1 VSNIQQRKFSGL
13 SHPISSGENMMSNSP
28 GQNSRPANSGFER
41 LWLTILSRGGLV
53 LGAVLVLGIIAGI
66 WRLRNFVYN
75 DLVPLVTQNL
85 TTTLNRPVKLG
96 AVKSFS
102 LTGVSFAA
110 SEIPTTNTDSDKIN
124 TKAVEVG
131 FDPWQLVIKRH
142 LLLDVT
148 LINPDIY
155 IEQDSQGRWLT
166 TTITPPTGKALIQTD
181 LDKLRFRDANLVLVP
196 KVSVLEKNSLP
207 VTVAFSGING
217 TAKVLN
223 QNRLIKLELAG
234 QAISGGNISITG
246 DLIPEKVLAGNFRLQ
261 AENILA
267 ADITRIVTLPLTLKT
282 GRVNGDLQI
291 QVVPRGKTLLYGK
304 AAIAGVTV
312 EIPKIPQL
320 LNNSQGNLSFD
331 GLAIKLDHLITNY
344 GQIPVTASGTI
355 DQEAGFNLKGRVN
368 AVSLANAQT
377 TLKVKLPV
385 PVTGIAQADVQILGE
400 ISQPVLSGSV
410 SSLKT
415 VQIDKVD
422 FQKVSSKFELISS
435 KSLLKITDIQGKTT
449 DQGEVKGG
457 GTIKLS
463 PVPQL
468 DFNLTGENIA
478 GDAIAQVYNIQ
489 TGFPI
494 GLLSATA
501 QIKGAD
507 NKTQTI
513 VKLQAPQAKYP
524 ATLTTIINSDINSD
538 QTVSF
543 RDVVANVGSGIVR
556 GSGSYANGRWQ
567 ALAQASKIKL
577 SAFVDQKQQENI
589 SLTGAEF
596 NGNIRLSGN
605 SSPFKIETIIPE
617 NANVNIAGG
626 TVNIAQI
633 KLQEQNFTALLLG
646 RNLRLGTILKQKQT
660 NPILNYP
667 LTGKFMIGG
676 NRENFQLKTLT
687 ALGEAFLSVGEG
699 KIKAG
704 NIQVGEGRY
713 QAKIQADN
721 VPLLSLAPVP
731 SPWQGNITGELQV
744 AGSVESFQPSTIQ
757 GEGKGRLKLPSGT
770 VKASDIRVNDGH
782 YQAFLATSGLELR
795 SFGQQLQGQLGGK
808 LQVAGTLAAP
818 KLADIAAVGQLR
830 FNRGLPGIDSPI
842 RLDVGWNGKKL
853 TIDSY
858 NNANLQVKGY
868 LLANAEKVSIPEITD
883 MNFNLNINNYNLQ
896 RLPIKLPK
904 KVDIAGNVDFSGQ
917 LRGKPTAPNITGK
930 LGFTNLK
937 VQEFAFEPSL
947 TGSVKAVSGQGLSL
961 DVAGAKERVVFEL
974 DGNNRPKFFLVKW
987 QQTLL
992 SGMETDGNL
1001 AVGMNN
1007 LPLNTLN
1014 IVLPTNTP
1022 LSPGGVGGLLSG
1034 NLQINSQTLATE
1046 GNIAIEKP
1054 QIGRI
1059 KGDRFQTQLRYD
1071 NSTFSFSNSEFS
1083 KGESR
1088 YNFDANIK
1096 PWAIKPQLQANI
1108 KINKGSIQNILNV
1121 VQIFELQDLQRGLKA
1136 PKYGK
1141 AGDLTPNFQRLPNQS
1156 LFSQIQRLSE
1166 IDALVAM
1173 EDKKRI
1179 DSTPI
1184 PELRDLKGIVNG
1196 IITINIASADQPRIK
1211 FNLQG
1216 QNLNWGKPTE
1226 PSRFYAVEKVVVKGS
1241 FEEGIFRLQPLEIQN
1256 QEKLISFTGNIGNSK
1271 QSGKL
1276 TVENFPLG
1284 RVNDLVK
1291 LPVGI
1296 GGKLNLTTAIAG
1308 SINNPQAIGELN
1320 ITEGTINQKQIAST
1334 NATFNYAN
1342 GRLDFSS
1349 NVSGTGKESGTEI
1362 SGSIPYQIPFAAR
1375 KSESNQITLDV
1386 KVKNEGLTLLN
1397 LFTNEVA
1404 FENGQGEL
1412 DLKVSGTL
1420 KKPLVEG
1427 KASLSNATFSAQ
1439 ALPGKLTNVNGSAE
1453 FDLNRVFVDSLEGR
1467 FSNGKVEVVGELPIF
1482 TSQNIKTENPLI
1494 VNLEQLALNLKGL
1507 YQGGASGNLEITGS
1521 LLQPVIGGKIE
1532 LFDGQVLLAE
1542 SKNVNSSNAKIS
1554 ISSISKKSP
1563 EVENKTTKL
1572 NKLELN
1578 LGKNVQIASP
1588 PLFKFQAAGD
1598 LIVGGYLTE
1607 PVPEGTIKLTKGA
1620 VNLFTTQLGLARGY
1634 EHTATFV
1641 SSQPRDPYLD
1651 IRLFAK
1657 ILDVVQ
1663 NNNIDR
1669 QNSVGSLGLSG
1680 LETVRV
1686 EASINGLASQINEN
1700 LQLKSNPA
1708 RSETQIVALLG
1719 GGFIDT
1725 KERGDIKLGL
1735 INIAGSAVF
1744 SNFQGAFNQIGDA
1757 FGLSELRVFPTIL
1770 SQRPEAGRNNSSLEL
1785 ALEAGIDISSK
1796 FSLST
1801 IKILTARDPLQWGIN
1816 YRINNELR
1824 LRSSTNLTD
1833 DTRAVVEFERRF

>member
-1 VSNIQQRKFSGL
+1 
-13 SHPISSGENMMSNSP
+13 MSNSP
-28 GQNSRPANSGFER
+28 SQNSHSRNSGFER
-41 LWLTILSRGGLV
+41 LRLTILSQGGLV
-53 LGAVLVLGIIAGI
+53 LGAVLALGIIAGV
-66 WRLRNFVYN
+66 WRLRNFVYT

-85 TTTLNRPVKLG
+85 NNTLNRRVKLG

-110 SEIPTTNTDSDKIN
+110 SEIPITDTDSDKVN
-124 TKAVEVG
+124 TKSVEVG
-131 FDPWQLVIKRH
+131 FDPWQLVINRN
-142 LLLDVT
+142 LRLDVT

-166 TTITPPTGKALIQTD
+166 TTITLPTSKAFIKTD

-207 VTVAFSGING
+207 EKVAFSGING
-217 TAKVLN
+217 TAKFLN

-234 QAISGGNISITG
+234 QAVSGGNISITG
-246 DLIPEKVLAGNFRLQ
+246 DLIPQKVLAGNFRLQ

-331 GLAIKLDHLITNY
+331 GLAIKLDQIITNY

-410 SSLKT
+410 SSLKP
-415 VQIDKVD
+415 VQIDQVD

-435 KSLLKITDIQGKTT
+435 ESLLKITDIEGKITRG
-449 DQGEVKGG
+449 GEVKGG

-463 PVPQL
+463 AVPQL
-468 DFNLTGENIA
+468 DFNLTGKNIA
-478 GDAIAQVYNIQ
+478 GDAIAQAYDININNK

-501 QIKGAD
+501 QLKGAD

-513 VKLQAPQAKYP
+513 VKLQAPEAKYP
-524 ATLTTIINSDINSD
+524 TTLTTIINSDINSQ

-556 GSGSYANGRWQ
+556 GSGTYVNGRWQ
-567 ALAQASKIKL
+567 ALAQANKIKL
-577 SAFVDQKQQENI
+577 SDFIDPKQQENI

-596 NGNIRLSGN
+596 NGGLRLSGN

-626 TVNIAQI
+626 TVNIAQLD
-633 KLQEQNFTALLLG
+633 LQQQNFTALLLG
-646 RNLRLGTILKQKQT
+646 RNLRLGTIFKQKQT
-660 NPILNYP
+660 NQILNYP

-676 NRENFQLKTLT
+676 NRENFQLKTMT

-721 VPLLSLAPVP
+721 VPLLSLASVP
-731 SPWQGNITGELQV
+731 SPWQGNITGQLQV
-744 AGSVESFQPSTIQ
+744 AGSVESFQPETIQ
-757 GEGKGRLKLPSGT
+757 GEGEGRLKLPNGT
-770 VKASDIRVNDGH
+770 VTAADIRVNNGN
-782 YQAFLATSGLELR
+782 YQASLATSGLELR
-795 SFGQQLQGQLGGK
+795 PFSQQLQGQLGGK
-808 LQVAGTLAAP
+808 LQVAGTLASP
-818 KLADIAAVGQLR
+818 KLADIAAVGQLQ
-830 FNRGLPGIDSPI
+830 FNRGLPGIDPPI
-842 RLDVGWNGKKL
+842 GLYIGWNGKKL

-858 NNANLQVKGY
+858 NNADFQVKGY
-868 LLANAEKVSIPEITD
+868 LLANAEKVGIPEITD
-883 MNFNLNINNYNLQ
+883 MNLNLDINNYNLQ
-896 RLPIKLPK
+896 KLPIKLPK
-904 KVDIAGNVDFSGQ
+904 NLDIAGKLDFSGQ
-917 LRGKPTAPNITGK
+917 LRGKTTAPNITGK
-930 LGFTNLK
+930 LGFTDLK
-937 VQEFAFEPSL
+937 IQKLAFEQSL
-947 TGSVKAVSGQGLSL
+947 TGSVKAISGQGLTL
-961 DVAGAKERVVFEL
+961 DVAGKKERIAVEL
-974 DGNNRPKFFLVKW
+974 DRNNRPKSFLVKW

-992 SGMETDGNL
+992 SGIETDGNL
-1001 AVGMNN
+1001 AVGMTN
-1007 LPLNTLN
+1007 LPLESLN
-1014 IVLPTNTP
+1014 VILPDDTV
-1022 LSPGGVGGLLSG
+1022 LSPGGVGGLLNG

-1054 QIGRI
+1054 EIGRI
-1059 KGDRFQTQLRYD
+1059 QGDRFQTQLRYD
-1071 NSTFSFSNSEFS
+1071 NQTFILGNSELR

-1088 YNFDANIK
+1088 YNFDANIR
-1096 PWAIKPQLQANI
+1096 PWTKKPQLRANI
-1108 KINKGSIQNILNV
+1108 KIDKGNIQDILNV
-1121 VQIFELQDLQRGLKA
+1121 AQIFELQDLQRGLKA

-1141 AGDLTPNFQRLPNQS
+1141 AGNLTAKSQKLPNQS

-1166 IDALVAM
+1166 IDALITAQ
-1173 EDKKRI
+1173 EQKRI
-1179 DSTPI
+1179 NATPI
-1184 PELRDLKGIVNG
+1184 PELRDLKGILNG
-1196 IITINIASADQPRIK
+1196 NISINTVTADQPRMK
-1211 FNLQG
+1211 FNLRG
-1216 QNLNWGKPTE
+1216 QNFTWGRPTE

-1241 FEEGIFRLQPLEIQN
+1241 LEEGNFRLQPLQIQN
-1256 QEKLISFTGNIGNSK
+1256 QNKLIAFTGNIGNSK
-1271 QSGKL
+1271 QSGTL

-1296 GGKLNLTTAIAG
+1296 GGKLNVTAAIAG

-1334 NATFNYAN
+1334 NASFNYAN
-1342 GRLDFSS
+1342 GRLNFSS
-1349 NVSGTGKESGTEI
+1349 NVSGVGKESGTEI
-1362 SGSIPYQIPFAAR
+1362 SGSIPYQTPFATR

-1420 KKPLVEG
+1420 KKPLLEG

-1453 FDLNRVFVDSLEGR
+1453 FDLNRVFVDNLEGR
-1467 FSNGKVEVVGELPIF
+1467 FSNGKVKAVGELPIF
-1482 TSQNIKTENPLI
+1482 TSQNIKTENALT

-1532 LFDGQVLLAE
+1532 LSNGQVLLAE
-1542 SKNVNSSNAKIS
+1542 SQNVNSANAKIS
-1554 ISSISKKSP
+1554 ISSISKRSP

-1578 LGKNVQIASP
+1578 LGKNVQITSP

-1598 LIVGGYLTE
+1598 LIVNGSLTE

-1634 EHTATFV
+1634 EHTATFI

-1657 ILDVVQ
+1657 ILDVVE

-1669 QNSVGSLGLSG
+1669 QNSVASLGLSG

-1686 EASINGLASQINEN
+1686 EASINGLASQVNEN

-1708 RSETQIVALLG
+1708 RSEAQIVTLLG

-1725 KERGDIKLGL
+1725 RERGDIKLGL

-1770 SQRPEAGRNNSSLEL
+1770 SQRPEAGKNSSSLEL
-1785 ALEAGIDISSK
+1785 ALEAGIDISPK

-1801 IKILTARDPLQWGIN
+1801 IKILTASDPLQWGIN
-1816 YRINNELR
+1816 YRINNEFR
-1824 LRSSTNLTD
+1824 VRSSTNLTD
-1833 DTRAVVEFERRF
+1833 DTRAVIEFERRF

>member
-1 VSNIQQRKFSGL
+1 MSNIQQRKFSGL
-13 SHPISSGENMMSNSP
+13 PHPISCGENKMSNSP
-28 GQNSRPANSGFER
+28 GQNSHSRNSGFER
-41 LWLTILSRGGLV
+41 LRLTILSQGGLV
-53 LGAVLVLGIIAGI
+53 LGAVLVLGIIASV
-66 WRLRNFVYN
+66 WRLRNFVYS

-85 TTTLNRPVKLG
+85 NNTLNRPVKLG

-110 SEIPTTNTDSDKIN
+110 SEIPTTDTDSDKVN

-131 FDPWQLVIKRH
+131 FDPWQLVIKRN

-166 TTITPPTGKALIQTD
+166 TTITPPTSKAFIKTD

-196 KVSVLEKNSLP
+196 KVSSGEKNSLP

-217 TAKVLN
+217 TAKLLN

-234 QAISGGNISITG
+234 QAVSGGNISITG
-246 DLIPEKVLAGNFRLQ
+246 DLIPRKVLAGNFRLQ

-291 QVVPRGKTLLYGK
+291 KLVPNGKTLLYGK

-312 EIPKIPQL
+312 QIPKIPQL

-331 GLAIKLDHLITNY
+331 GLAIKLEQIITNY

-415 VQIDKVD
+415 IRIDKVD

-449 DQGEVKGG
+449 EQGEVKGG

-478 GDAIAQVYNIQ
+478 GDAIAQAYNIK

-501 QIKGAD
+501 QLKGAD

-513 VKLQAPQAKYP
+513 VKLQAPEAKYP
-524 ATLTTIINSDINSD
+524 TTLTTIINSDINSH
-538 QTVSF
+538 QTVDF
-543 RDVVANVGSGIVR
+543 RDVVANVGNGIVR
-556 GSGSYANGRWQ
+556 GSGTYVNGRWQ

-577 SAFVDQKQQENI
+577 ASFIDQKQQENI

-596 NGNIRLSGN
+596 NGGLRLSGN

-617 NANVNIAGG
+617 NANVNIADG
-626 TVNIAQI
+626 TVNIAQLD
-633 KLQEQNFTALLLG
+633 LQEQNFTALLLG
-646 RNLRLGTILKQKQT
+646 RNLRLGTIFKQKQT

-676 NRENFQLKTLT
+676 NRENFQLKTIT
-687 ALGEAFLSVGEG
+687 ALGEAFLSVGGG

-704 NIQVGEGRY
+704 NIQVAEGRY

-744 AGSVESFQPSTIQ
+744 GGSVESFQPETIQ
-757 GEGKGRLKLPSGT
+757 GEGQGRLKLPNGT
-770 VKASDIRVNDGH
+770 VTAADIRVNDGN
-782 YQAFLATSGLELR
+782 YRASLATSGLELR
-795 SFGQQLQGQLGGK
+795 SFGQQLQGQLTGK
-808 LQVAGTLAAP
+808 LQLAGSLASP
-818 KLADIAAVGQLR
+818 KLADIAAVGQLQ
-830 FNRGLPGIDSPI
+830 FNRGLPGINPPI
-842 RLDVGWNGKKL
+842 WLYIGWNGKKL

-858 NNANLQVKGY
+858 NNADFQVKGY
-868 LLANAEKVSIPEITD
+868 LLANAEKVGIPEITD
-883 MNFNLNINNYNLQ
+883 MNFNLDIYNYNLQ
-896 RLPIKLPK
+896 KLPIKLPK
-904 KVDIAGNVDFSGQ
+904 NLDIAGKLDFSGQ
-917 LRGKPTAPNITGK
+917 LRGKTTAPNITGK
-930 LGFTNLK
+930 LGFTDLK
-937 VQEFAFEPSL
+937 IQRLAFEPSL
-947 TGSVKAVSGQGLSL
+947 TGSVKAISGQGLNL
-961 DVAGAKERVVFEL
+961 DIAGKKERIAVEL
-974 DGNNRPKFFLVKW
+974 DRNNRPKSFLVKW
-987 QQTLL
+987 RQTLL
-992 SGMETDGNL
+992 SGIETDGNL
-1001 AVGMNN
+1001 AVGMSN
-1007 LPLNTLN
+1007 LPLEALN
-1014 IVLPTNTP
+1014 VILPDDTV
-1022 LSPGGVGGLLSG
+1022 LSPGDVGGLLNG
-1034 NLQINSQTLATE
+1034 NLQINSQTLATK

-1054 QIGRI
+1054 EIGRI

-1071 NSTFSFSNSEFS
+1071 NQTFILGNSELR

-1096 PWAIKPQLQANI
+1096 PWTKKPQLGANI
-1108 KINKGSIQNILNV
+1108 KIDKGNIQDILNV
-1121 VQIFELQDLQRGLKA
+1121 AQIFELQDLQRGLKA

-1141 AGDLTPNFQRLPNQS
+1141 AGSLTAKSQKLPNQS

-1166 IDALVAM
+1166 IDALVTAQ
-1173 EDKKRI
+1173 EQKRI
-1179 DSTPI
+1179 NATPI
-1184 PELRDLKGIVNG
+1184 PELRDLKGILNG
-1196 IITINIASADQPRIK
+1196 IISINTVTADQPRMK

-1216 QNLNWGKPTE
+1216 QNFTWGKPTE
-1226 PSRFYAVEKVVVKGS
+1226 PSRFYAVEKVVVTGS
-1241 FEEGIFRLQPLEIQN
+1241 LEEGIFRLQPLQIQN
-1256 QEKLISFTGNIGNSK
+1256 QQKLIAFTGNIGNSK
-1271 QSGKL
+1271 QSGTL
-1276 TVENFPLG
+1276 TVENFPLQ
-1284 RVNDLVK
+1284 RVNNLVK

-1296 GGKLNLTTAIAG
+1296 GGKLNLKTAIAG

-1320 ITEGTINQKQIAST
+1320 ITEGTINQKQIATT

-1342 GRLDFSS
+1342 GRLNFSS
-1349 NVSGTGKESGTEI
+1349 KVSGTEKESGTEI
-1362 SGSIPYQIPFAAR
+1362 SGSIPYQTPFAT
-1375 KSESNQITLDV
+1375 KKPESNQIILDV

-1420 KKPLVEG
+1420 KKPLLEG
-1427 KASLSNATFSAQ
+1427 KASLNNATFSAQ
-1439 ALPGKLTNVNGSAE
+1439 ALPGKLTNINGSAE

-1467 FSNGKVEVVGELPIF
+1467 FSNGKVEAVGELPIF
-1482 TSQNIKTENPLI
+1482 TSQNMKTENALT

-1507 YQGGASGNLEITGS
+1507 YQGGASGNLKITGS

-1532 LFDGQVLLAE
+1532 LSDGQVLLAE
-1542 SKNVNSSNAKIS
+1542 SKNVNSAKSKIS
-1554 ISSISKKSP
+1554 IPQRSP
-1563 EVENKTTKL
+1563 EVENKITKL

-1578 LGKNVQIASP
+1578 LGKNVQITSP

-1598 LIVGGYLTE
+1598 LMVNGSLAE
-1607 PVPEGTIKLTKGA
+1607 PLPEGTIKLTKGA
-1620 VNLFTTQLGLARGY
+1620 VNLFTTQLSLARGY
-1634 EHTATFV
+1634 EHTATFI

-1669 QNSVGSLGLSG
+1669 QNSLVSLGLSG

-1700 LQLKSNPA
+1700 LELKSNPA

-1785 ALEAGIDISSK
+1785 ALEAGIDLSPK
-1796 FSLST
+1796 FSVST

-1824 LRSSTNLTD
+1824 VRSSTNLTD

>member
-1 VSNIQQRKFSGL
+1 
-13 SHPISSGENMMSNSP
+13 MMSNSP
-28 GQNSRPANSGFER
+28 GQNSRPANSGLER

-110 SEIPTTNTDSDKIN
+110 SEIPTTDTDSDKVN

-131 FDPWQLVIKRH
+131 FDPWRLVINRH

-166 TTITPPTGKALIQTD
+166 TTITPPTSKAFIKTD

-196 KVSVLEKNSLP
+196 KVSSGEKNSLP
-207 VTVAFSGING
+207 EKVAFSGING
-217 TAKVLN
+217 TAKLLN

-234 QAISGGNISITG
+234 QAVSGGNISIVG
-246 DLIPEKVLAGNFRLQ
+246 DLIPQKVLAGDFRLQ

-291 QVVPRGKTLLYGK
+291 KVVPRGKTLLYGK

-312 EIPKIPQL
+312 QIPKIPQL

-331 GLAIKLDHLITNY
+331 GLAIKLEQIITNY

-415 VQIDKVD
+415 VRIDKVD

-435 KSLLKITDIQGKTT
+435 KSLLKITDIRGKTT
-449 DQGEVKGG
+449 EQGEVKGG

-478 GDAIAQVYNIQ
+478 GDAIAQVYNIK

-501 QIKGAD
+501 QLKGAD

-524 ATLTTIINSDINSD
+524 TTLTTIINSD
-538 QTVSF
+538 QTVNF

-556 GSGSYANGRWQ
+556 GSGTYVNGRWQ
-567 ALAQASKIKL
+567 ALAQASNIKL
-577 SAFVDQKQQENI
+577 ASFIDQKQQENI

-596 NGNIRLSGN
+596 NGGLRLSGN

-626 TVNIAQI
+626 TVNIAQLD
-633 KLQEQNFTALLLG
+633 LQEQNFTALLLG
-646 RNLRLGTILKQKQT
+646 RNLRLGTIFKQKQT

-676 NRENFQLKTLT
+676 NRENFQLKTIT

-704 NIQVGEGRY
+704 NIQVAEGRY
-713 QAKIQADN
+713 EAKIQADN

-744 AGSVESFQPSTIQ
+744 AGSVESFQPETIQ

-770 VKASDIRVNDGH
+770 VTAADIRVNDGN
-782 YQAFLATSGLELR
+782 YQASLATSGLKLR

-830 FNRGLPGIDSPI
+830 FNRGLIGIDSPI

-853 TIDSY
+853 TIDSS
-858 NNANLQVKGY
+858 NNADFQVKGY
-868 LLANAEKVSIPEITD
+868 LLANAERVGIPEITD

-896 RLPIKLPK
+896 QLPIKLPK
-904 KVDIAGNVDFSGQ
+904 NLDIAGNVDFSGQ
-917 LRGKPTAPNITGK
+917 LRGKATAPNITGK
-930 LGFTNLK
+930 LGFTDLRLQK
-937 VQEFAFEPSL
+937 FAFEPYL
-947 TGSVKAVSGQGLSL
+947 TGSVKAISGQGLNL
-961 DVAGAKERVVFEL
+961 DVAGKKERIAVEL
-974 DGNNRPKFFLVKW
+974 DRNNRPKSFLVKW
-987 QQTLL
+987 RQTLL
-992 SGMETDGNL
+992 SGIETDGNL
-1001 AVGMNN
+1001 AVGMTN

-1014 IVLPTNTP
+1014 IVLPNNTP

-1046 GNIAIEKP
+1046 GNITIEKP

-1071 NSTFSFSNSEFS
+1071 NSTFSLSNSEFS

-1096 PWAIKPQLQANI
+1096 PWTRKPQLQANI
-1108 KINKGSIQNILNV
+1108 KINKGNIQNILNV

-1141 AGDLTPNFQRLPNQS
+1141 AGDLTAKSQKLPNQS
-1156 LFSQIQRLSE
+1156 LFAQIQRLSE

-1173 EDKKRI
+1173 EDEKRI

-1196 IITINIASADQPRIK
+1196 IITINIASSDQPKIK

-1342 GRLDFSS
+1342 GRLNFSS

-1439 ALPGKLTNVNGSAE
+1439 ALPGKLTNINGSAE

-1532 LFDGQVLLAE
+1532 LFDGQILLAE
-1542 SKNVNSSNAKIS
+1542 SKNVNSSNAKIG
-1554 ISSISKKSP
+1554 ISKKSP
-1563 EVENKTTKL
+1563 EVENKITKL

-1578 LGKNVQIASP
+1578 LGKNVQITSP

-1598 LIVGGYLTE
+1598 LIVGGYLAE
-1607 PVPEGTIKLTKGA
+1607 PLPEGTIKLTKGA

-1657 ILDVVQ
+1657 ILDVVE
-1663 NNNIDR
+1663 NNDISR

-1686 EASINGLASQINEN
+1686 EASINGLASQINKN
-1700 LQLKSNPA
+1700 LQLKSNPS

-1785 ALEAGIDISSK
+1785 ALEAGIDISPK
-1796 FSLST
+1796 FSFST

>member
-1 VSNIQQRKFSGL
+1 
-13 SHPISSGENMMSNSP
+13 MSNSP
-28 GQNSRPANSGFER
+28 GQNSHSRNSGLER

-53 LGAVLVLGIIAGI
+53 LGAVLVLGIIAGV
-66 WRLRNFVYN
+66 WRLRNFVYD
-75 DLVPLVTQNL
+75 DLVPLVTENL
-85 TTTLNRPVKLG
+85 TNTLNRPVKLG

-110 SEIPTTNTDSDKIN
+110 SEIPTTDTDSDKVN
-124 TKAVEVG
+124 TKAVEVE
-131 FDPWQLVIKRH
+131 FDPWQLVINRN
-142 LLLDVT
+142 LRLDVT

-166 TTITPPTGKALIQTD
+166 TTITPPPGKALIKTD

-207 VTVAFSGING
+207 EKVAFSGING
-217 TAKVLN
+217 TAKLLN

-234 QAISGGNISITG
+234 KAVSGGNISITG
-246 DLIPEKVLAGNFRLQ
+246 DLIPQKVLVGDFRLQ

-291 QVVPRGKTLLYGK
+291 KVVPRGKTLLYGK

-312 EIPKIPQL
+312 QIPKIPQL

-331 GLAIKLDHLITNY
+331 GLAIKLEQIITNY

-385 PVTGIAQADVQILGE
+385 PVTGIAQADVQILGG

-422 FQKVSSKFELISS
+422 FQKISSKFELISS

-449 DQGEVKGG
+449 YQGEVKGG
-457 GTIKLS
+457 GTIKLTT
-463 PVPQL
+463 VPQL

-501 QIKGAD
+501 QLKGAD

-605 SSPFKIETIIPE
+605 SSPFKIETIITE

-660 NPILNYP
+660 NQILNYP

-687 ALGEAFLSVGEG
+687 ALGEAFLSVGGG

-721 VPLLSLAPVP
+721 VSLLSLASVP
-731 SPWQGNITGELQV
+731 SQWQGDITGELQV
-744 AGSVESFQPSTIQ
+744 AGSVESFQPETIQ
-757 GEGKGRLKLPSGT
+757 GEGKGRLKLPNGT
-770 VKASDIRVNDGH
+770 VTVSDIRVNDGN
-782 YQAFLATSGLELR
+782 YQASLATSGLELR
-795 SFGQQLQGQLGGK
+795 SFGQQLQGQLTGK
-808 LQVAGTLAAP
+808 LQLAGTLATP

-830 FNRGLPGIDSPI
+830 FNRGLPGIDPPI
-842 RLDVGWNGKKL
+842 WLYIGWNGKKL

-858 NNANLQVKGY
+858 NNGNLQVKGY
-868 LLANAEKVSIPEITD
+868 LLANAEKVGIPEIMD
-883 MNFNLNINNYNLQ
+883 MNLNLDINNYNLQ
-896 RLPIKLPK
+896 KLPIKLPK
-904 KVDIAGNVDFSGQ
+904 NVDIAGNLDFSGQ

-930 LGFTNLK
+930 LGFTDLRLQK
-937 VQEFAFEPSL
+937 LAFEPSL
-947 TGSVKAVSGQGLSL
+947 TGSVKAVSGQGVTL
-961 DVAGAKERVVFEL
+961 DVAGGKERIAFEL
-974 DGNNRPKFFLVKW
+974 DSNNRPKSFLVKW
-987 QQTLL
+987 QQALL
-992 SGMETDGNL
+992 SGIETDGNL
-1001 AVGMNN
+1001 AVGMTN
-1007 LPLNTLN
+1007 LPLGALN
-1014 IVLPTNTP
+1014 IILPDDTL

-1054 QIGRI
+1054 EIGRI

-1071 NSTFSFSNSEFS
+1071 NQTFILGNSELR

-1088 YNFDANIK
+1088 YNFDANIR
-1096 PWAIKPQLQANI
+1096 PWTKKPQLRANI
-1108 KINKGSIQNILNV
+1108 KIDKGNIQDILNV
-1121 VQIFELQDLQRGLKA
+1121 AQIFELQDLQRGLKA

-1141 AGDLTPNFQRLPNQS
+1141 AEDLTAQYQKLPHQS

-1166 IDALVAM
+1166 INALVTAQ
-1173 EDKKRI
+1173 EQKRI
-1179 DSTPI
+1179 NATPI
-1184 PELRDLKGIVNG
+1184 PELRDLKGILNG
-1196 IITINIASADQPRIK
+1196 GISINTATTDQPRVK

-1216 QNLNWGKPTE
+1216 QNFTWGKPTE

-1241 FEEGIFRLQPLEIQN
+1241 LEEGIFRLQPLQIQS
-1256 QEKLISFTGNIGNSK
+1256 QQKLIAFTGNIGNSK

-1342 GRLDFSS
+1342 GRLNFSS

-1362 SGSIPYQIPFAAR
+1362 SGSIPYQTPFATR
-1375 KSESNQITLDV
+1375 KLESNQITLDV

-1420 KKPLVEG
+1420 KNPLVEG

-1482 TSQNIKTENPLI
+1482 TSQNMKIENALT
-1494 VNLEQLALNLKGL
+1494 VNLEQLALNLQGL
-1507 YQGGASGNLEITGS
+1507 YQGGASGNVKITGS

-1542 SKNVNSSNAKIS
+1542 SKNVNSSNGKIS
-1554 ISSISKKSP
+1554 ISQRSP
-1563 EVENKTTKL
+1563 EVENKITKL
-1572 NKLELN
+1572 DKLELN
-1578 LGKNVQIASP
+1578 LGKNVQITSP
-1588 PLFKFQAAGD
+1588 PLFKFQATGD
-1598 LIVGGYLTE
+1598 LIVNGSLTE

-1663 NNNIDR
+1663 NNDIGR

-1686 EASINGLASQINEN
+1686 EASINGLATQINEN
-1700 LQLKSNPA
+1700 LQLKSNPS
-1708 RSETQIVALLG
+1708 RSEAQIVTLLG

-1770 SQRPEAGRNNSSLEL
+1770 SQKPEAGRNNSSLEL
-1785 ALEAGIDISSK
+1785 ALEAGIDISPK
-1796 FSLST
+1796 FSFST
-1801 IKILTARDPLQWGIN
+1801 IKILTASDPLQWGIN

-1833 DTRAVVEFERRF
+1833 DSRAVIEFERKF